1 MADHSC
7 LRIKYFCESQE
18 SLMSSTATSF
28 RQLPARQ
35 EQLSTRI
42 VFFIAGFGM
51 AAWAPLV
58 PFAKIRANIDDG
70 LLGLLLL
77 CLGVG
82 SIVAMPLAGALAAR
96 LGCRLVIAFSTGLL
110 CLTLPLL
117 ASVSALPQLVAS
129 LLIFGAGVGCLD
141 VSMNIQAVIVERAS
155 GQTMMSGFHG
165 LFSLGG
171 IAGAAGITLLLRAG
185 TAPLAAV
192 LRDNTGT
199 PAA

>member
-1 MADHSC
+1 MKRCSRPTFAPAALQHAWP
-7 LRIKYFCESQE
+7 LRIIRFPRSRMNAKKKV
-18 SLMSSTATSF
+18 LMSSTTTSI
-28 RQLPARQ
+28 RQIPGRQ

-96 LGCRLVIAFSTGLL
+96 LGCRLVIALSTGLM
-110 CLTLPLL
+110 CLSLPFL
-117 ASVSALPQLVAS
+117 ATVSTIPHLV
-129 LLIFGAGVGCLD
+129 C
-141 VSMNIQAVIVERAS
+141 R
-155 GQTMMSGFHG
+155 
-165 LFSLGG
+165 
-171 IAGAAGITLLLRAG
+171 LLREEK
-185 TAPLAAV
+185 TTELSY
-192 LRDNTGT
+192 
-199 PAA
+199 

>member
-1 MADHSC
+1 M
-7 LRIKYFCESQE
+7 KVTEKVF
-18 SLMSSTATSF
+18 MSPGTMSI
-28 RQLPARQ
+28 RQTPGRR

-77 CLGVG
+77 CLGAG

-96 LGCRLVIAFSTGLL
+96 LGCRLVIIFSTGLM

-117 ASVSALPQLVAS
+117 A
-129 LLIFGAGVGCLD
+129 
-141 VSMNIQAVIVERAS
+141 
-155 GQTMMSGFHG
+155 T
-165 LFSLGG
+165 
-171 IAGAAGITLLLRAG
+171 
-185 TAPLAAV
+185 
-192 LRDNTGT
+192 
-199 PAA
+199 